1 MFMPIG
7 GAAIETFSTPP
18 PHNSCHCHI
27 LFDTNIL
34 EMHASYTSRVMATF
48 VFKFSK
54 IHHYGNK
61 SRLNGKNLNASIYM
75 CDLVNVLFDAKI
87 LEISIIKA
95 EL

>member
-1 MFMPIG
+1 
-7 GAAIETFSTPP
+7 
-18 PHNSCHCHI
+18 
-27 LFDTNIL
+27 
-34 EMHASYTSRVMATF
+34 MATF